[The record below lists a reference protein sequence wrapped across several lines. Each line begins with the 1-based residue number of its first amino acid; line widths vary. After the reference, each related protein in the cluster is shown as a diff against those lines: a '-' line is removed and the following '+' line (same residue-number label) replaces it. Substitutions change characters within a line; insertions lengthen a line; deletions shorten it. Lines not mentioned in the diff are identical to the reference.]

1 MKIPADEALAF
12 NIILS
17 DSTKIYDEDGD
28 EIANLQ
34 DLLNSLV
41 PKGLEELPPTN
52 TTHTFDKPAFIKT
65 HDARIQRIKIRAII
79 VLISKKLTTMEY
91 QLVSED
97 FVGYILKN
105 VIEGTEKTIPKR
117 LLEK

>member
-1 MKIPADEALAF
+1 MKIPYDEAAA
-12 NIILS
+12 IKISLS
-17 DSTKIYDEDGD
+17 DSTKIYDENGG
-28 EIANLQ
+28 ETTNLQ

-41 PKGLEELPPTN
+41 PKGLEELQPTS
-52 TTHTFDKPAFIKT
+52 TIHTFDKPAFIKT
-65 HDARIQRIKIRAII
+65 HDARFQRMKIKAIK

-91 QLVSED
+91 QLKAED